1 MSIDTW
7 LLYVLAVL
15 VLTITPGP
23 AVLMCVTNSINSS
36 ARMTL
41 YPALGNITSLIGI
54 MTCSAIG
61 IGAVLAS
68 SAMVFTIIKY
78 LGVLYLL
85 YLGISSLRSKAS
97 DFEMPADAD
106 ASGAG
111 STSGKR
117 LRLYVKGMLVGA
129 SNPKALLFF
138 TAFFPQ
144 FINPAA
150 AKLPQFLVL
159 GLTFVF
165 FEFSVLMLYAIFAER
180 MGPWLRSRG
189 KARMFNQLS
198 GGIFVAA
205 AMLLATVKRANA
217 E

>member
-68 SAMVFTIIKY
+68 SAMVFTVIKY

-97 DFEMPADAD
+97 DFELPADTD
-106 ASGAG
+106 ISG
-111 STSGKR
+111 TR
-117 LRLYVKGMLVGA
+117 LRLYIKGMLVGA

-159 GLTFVF
+159 GVTFVF
-165 FEFSVLMLYAIFAER
+165 FEFSVLMLYATFAER
-180 MGPWLRSRG
+180 MGPWLRSKG

-217 E
+217 D

>member
-54 MTCSAIG
+54 MSCSAIG

-68 SAMVFTIIKY
+68 SAVVFTVIKY

-97 DFEMPADAD
+97 DFELPADTD
-106 ASGAG
+106 ISGARNN
-111 STSGKR
+111 R

-217 E
+217 D

>member
-23 AVLMCVTNSINSS
+23 AVLMCITNSINVG
-36 ARMTL
+36 ARLTL
-41 YPALGNITSLIGI
+41 FPALGNITSLIAI
-54 MTCSAIG
+54 MSCSAIG
-61 IGAVLAS
+61 IGAILAT
-68 SAMVFTIIKY
+68 SALVFTIIKY
-78 LGVLYLL
+78 LGVAYLL
-85 YLGISSLRSKAS
+85 YLGISSLRSKS
-97 DFEMPADAD
+97 TDFVLPAETEMR
-106 ASGAG
+106 G
-111 STSGKR
+111 TR

-159 GLTFVF
+159 GTTFVF
-165 FEFSVLMLYAIFAER
+165 FEFSVLMLYAVFAAR
-180 MGPWLRSRG
+180 MGPWLRSKG
-189 KARMFNQLS
+189 KAKIFNQVT
-198 GGIFVAA
+198 GGMFVGAA
-205 AMLLATVKRANA
+205 ALLATVKKAGT